1 MQCGAGTER
10 TIDRM
15 DTPKLTR
22 KEKHLLAVWC
32 GHRDY
37 SADADRLLRDAIT
50 IHDCLKKNNDIN
62 PAMFGREYKQIVA
75 LCKKL
80 KIVT

>member
-1 MQCGAGTER
+1 MGGAL
-10 TIDRM
+10 DRM

-22 KEKHLLAVWC
+22 KDKHLLAVWC

-37 SADADRLLRDAIT
+37 SADADRLLRDVIT

-62 PAMFGREYKQIVA
+62 SAMFGAEYKVA
-75 LCKKL
+75 VDLCKKL
-80 KIVT
+80 QIVT

>member
-1 MQCGAGTER
+1 MGGTL
-10 TIDRM
+10 DRM

-37 SADADRLLRDAIT
+37 SVDTDRLLRDAIT
-50 IHDCLKKNNDIN
+50 IHDCLRKNNDIN

-80 KIVT
+80 HIVT

>member
-1 MQCGAGTER
+1 
-10 TIDRM
+10 M

-22 KEKHLLAVWC
+22 KEKHLLALWC

-37 SADADRLLRDAIT
+37 SADTDRLLRDAIT

-62 PAMFGREYKQIVA
+62 PAMFGAEYKSATA

-80 KIVT
+80 HIVT